1 MFDFHIFSIFQSHRE
16 SDVNLKALFLTG
28 SLGIALQGCASMG
41 GFSTDAFKSYSSPQQ
56 VIDQKNLNN
65 NNGTAK
71 DYVYYWDPK
80 QGQQNV
86 QSLTPKL
93 TLAAYCTAK
102 GGKLKQVHK
111 SSMKLIKDKW
121 SHKLLSTYSSV
132 QQGIGAYQCL
142 ENNGSTWLV
151 SIEPVAEKKLAKDS
165 ETRLVALQTKALSL
179 DEINQFYGMKNVTEK
194 NNTQNQKN
202 VITQKKDDKKTLEKK
217 QDKKTEE
224 KKIEEKKLDDKKVNN
239 QQTITPSV
247 KVTVSPQ
254 TQQMQLYAAARK
266 DLGRGQNQINACNN
280 AELAYGYGRLRGNT
294 GVNAYAES
302 GMLVARCLTSI
313 PAYSRRFNNADDRAK
328 KILQNLASS
337 YNHAGAKQMLKQLK

>member
-1 MFDFHIFSIFQSHRE
+1 MNF
-16 SDVNLKALFLTG
+16 KALFLTG
-28 SLGIALQGCASMG
+28 SLGLALQGCTSMG
-41 GFSTDAFKSYSSPQQ
+41 GLNTDTFKRYNSPQE

-65 NNGTAK
+65 ADGTAK

-111 SSMKLIKDKW
+111 SSMKLITDKW
-121 SHKLLSTYSSV
+121 SQKLLSTYSSIH
-132 QQGIGAYQCL
+132 QGIGAYQCL
-142 ENNGSTWLV
+142 ENNGSTWIV
-151 SIEPVAEKKLAKDS
+151 SIEPVAEKKKAKDS
-165 ETRLVALQTKALSL
+165 ETRWVALQTKVLSL
-179 DEINQFYGMKNVTEK
+179 NEMNQFYGTKNVTEK
-194 NNTQNQKN
+194 NDTQHQKN
-202 VITQKKDDKKTLEKK
+202 TTTQKKDDKKTLEKK

-224 KKIEEKKLDDKKVNN
+224 KKIEDKKVDDKKVNN
-239 QQTITPSV
+239 QQSATPSV
-247 KVTVSPQ
+247 KVPVTPQ

-280 AELAYGYGRLRGNT
+280 AELAYGYGRLRGST

-313 PAYSRRFNNADDRAK
+313 PAYSRRFNNADERAK
-328 KILQNLASS
+328 KILQNLASN